1 MDYLQLLLDL
11 HKDGNRQGP
20 GGADQTRLAIML
32 SGLKGTANLQV
43 ADIGCGTGAST
54 LVLAEELDA
63 QITAID
69 FLPDFLERLD
79 DRANRSGLANRITT
93 LSAPMEELP
102 FQEETYDAIW
112 SEGAIYNMGF
122 AAGIQAWRKYLK
134 PDGILAV
141 SELTWLTDQ
150 RPEELQAHWEKEYSE
165 VDTAS
170 AKMGILEHLGFT
182 PVGYFPLPD
191 NCWLD
196 NYYRPLQQRLPD
208 FQERHKN
215 LDTAHEIVQA
225 EENEM
230 ALYER
235 YKSFYSYGYY
245 IARKSGK

>member
-20 GGADQTRLAIML
+20 GGDDQTRLAIML

-54 LVLAEELDA
+54 LILAEELDA

-93 LSAPMEELP
+93 LSARMEELP

-112 SEGAIYNMGF
+112 SEGAVYNMGF
-122 AAGIQAWRKYLK
+122 EAGVQAWRKYLK

-141 SELTWLTDQ
+141 SELTWLTGQ

-170 AKMGILEHLGFT
+170 AKMALLERLGFT

-196 NYYRPLQQRLPD
+196 NFYRPLQQRLPD
-208 FQERHKN
+208 FQERHKD
-215 LDTAHEIVQA
+215 LDTANEIVQA
-225 EENEM
+225 EEREM